1 MLLCRGG
8 NHRFIL
14 RCIVWLS
21 RGKTRL
27 EARPTRTDSGAARTG
42 GWTFHRIAPAL
53 GGCGNFDGR
62 MEAVV
67 FVDGGGERGDDLPH
81 RRCCWVAA
89 AALGMLC
96 THCDWMSRLSLGPL
110 A

>member
-14 RCIVWLS
+14 RCIVWL
-21 RGKTRL
+21 RVKTRL

-67 FVDGGGERGDDLPH
+67 FVEGGGRGATTDLIGGVVGW
-81 RRCCWVAA
+81 RRQPWECF
-89 AALGMLC
+89 ALIAIG
-96 THCDWMSRLSLGPL
+96 
-110 A
+110 

>member
-14 RCIVWLS
+14 CCIVWLS
-21 RGKTRL
+21 RVKTRL

-62 MEAVV
+62 REAIV
-67 FVDGGGERGDDLPH
+67 FGEGGGRGATTDLIGGVVGW
-81 RRCCWVAA
+81 RRQPWECF
-89 AALGMLC
+89 ALIAIG
-96 THCDWMSRLSLGPL
+96 
-110 A
+110 